1 MADIQNQLPVKIT
14 DNENTVI
21 ITDDSALKV
30 DGSQVTQPVSGTVT
44 AVASGTFSIEN
55 QKLSSASI
63 TSVTVSN
70 LTSTVLL
77 NSNISRGFASF
88 YNEGSEEILI
98 KLGSTAASS
107 SYSLKVYPNGYFE
120 LPSSPVYTGV
130 IEAISVSTNVI
141 VRITEI

>member
-21 ITDDSALKV
+21 VTDDSALKV
-30 DGSQVTQPVSGTVT
+30 DGSHVVQPISGTVT
-44 AVASGTFSIEN
+44 AVASGTFATEN
-55 QKLSSASI
+55 QKIESASI

-70 LTSTVLL
+70 LTSTILL
-77 NSNISRGFASF
+77 NSNSDRSFASF
-88 YNEGSEEILI
+88 YNEGNEEILI
-98 KLGSTAASS
+98 KLGSSAATS

-120 LPSSPVYTGV
+120 MPSSPIYTGV
-130 IEAISVSTNVI
+130 IEAISLSTNVI